1 MPSCRLKAA
10 LYLAFALFGVAHAF
24 AQTTFYSRQAGA
36 WSALTSWSTVPGGA
50 AAAVLPAAMDIVIIG
65 DPAHTISLDQTTA
78 IGELRILS
86 GTLQYDNALAR
97 VLTIN
102 GDLRIEAA
110 GTLTVRTVG
119 AGVANALLLRG
130 NVVNNGTWTM
140 RPVANSNSYRA
151 VTVFIGT
158 NLQTIV
164 GMPILTRLYRILL
177 NKSGVANVVDCAID
191 MGIGDPA
198 ALTIDNMDFSTVFF
212 GGMAS
217 IGGTWRQSSGTLRF
231 GDGCGDRSQQI
242 EPTGSLQIV
251 GNARLMF
258 GQNAGATF
266 ILGGG
271 ELLINSTGMPSQIG
285 VAAGN
290 SLAYDS
296 PGGISR
302 FRLLNGRLIIAGR
315 FARHIPAVS
324 DLALIDYEQSGGT
337 LIVGA
342 AGNETTTRRGLFE
355 IPVSASSFTM
365 SGGTIILRNAN
376 PQPTRP
382 ADFFLG
388 LGVNASISGGTIQ
401 FSDASSLAN
410 QRFDWNTP
418 PTLVWSNVLLSSP
431 SARLHPF
438 DATQN
443 LRLGGNF
450 TVNGSFDGTQTRTN
464 VAAASTLTLQ
474 GTNAATQT
482 LSGVGTITAQ
492 NLVLNR
498 QSAGNGVAL
507 ASLPLTVRGIV
518 DLQEGSNPQPQ
529 VLELGINADLRLT
542 NSATNAVA
550 DAAENRS
557 LRTSAS
563 GGRFYRTL
571 SGNGDYLFP
580 LSSAGS
586 SLNAAFTY
594 TPLIMRAVG
603 ASGEFGI
610 RVAAGANT
618 TQIGAHMQ
626 MPATATSYVRRVW
639 SCVSVGAVGGTA
651 QIVPSMTSAFADF
664 TGSLVVAR
672 LARYRPNE
680 DVSGNLWRYSDTAVA
695 QAAAEWSGDWALIE
709 GLNRVFFS
717 RASGVW
723 TDANAWSFV
732 SHTGAAVPVGVFPS
746 RLTDSVI
753 IGGGTLGVEN
763 HVLTL
768 TANASVGAVL
778 LGTSATNTGTLE
790 CTQENRLSGLR
801 FVLAERSTLRIGSAR
816 GIEALPSDEG
826 NIGATLERRF
836 SQNAQYDYIGTGAQV
851 FGSAL
856 PSSIF
861 ALRVAKPLGAVLLAE
876 RDCTIWRNLLLS
888 SGTLD
893 AQGFA
898 LRNVTTATLET
909 RTFTLEANAM
919 LRIGAMSG
927 FADASTGTVR
937 GFGVYNLDE
946 RSTVEFYG
954 ANQAT
959 EPIPTG
965 IGYGNL
971 SISGT
976 GTKTAWNPLLVR
988 NDMTVQNGALFVNNS
1003 RGAGL
1008 QVLGSL
1014 KNSAGFINNGVAE
1027 FGR

>member
-1 MPSCRLKAA
+1 MRSCRLKAS
-10 LYLAFALFGVAHAF
+10 LYLVFVLLSVANAF
-24 AQTTFYSRQAGA
+24 AQTTFYSRQTGA
-36 WSALTSWSTVPGGA
+36 WSALASWSTVSHVGA
-50 AAAVLPAAMDIVIIG
+50 AAAVLPAATDIVIIG
-65 DPAHTISLDQTTA
+65 DPAHIITLDQTTTIA
-78 IGELRILS
+78 ELRILS
-86 GTLQYDNALAR
+86 GTLQYDNVAAR
-97 VLTIN
+97 ELTIN

-140 RPVANSNSYRA
+140 RPVANSPSFRA
-151 VTVFIGT
+151 ATVFLSPT
-158 NLQTIV
+158 LQTIT
-164 GMPILTRLYRILL
+164 GTPILTRLNQVYI
-177 NKSGVANVVDCAID
+177 NKATRSAVVDCAISLGV
-191 MGIGDPA
+191 GIPNNVGS
-198 ALTIDNMDFSTVFF
+198 LQTLDFFTSAF
-212 GGMAS
+212 GLA
-217 IGGTWRQSSGTLRF
+217 GGTWRQSAGILTF
-231 GDGCGDRSQQI
+231 DDGITNSSEQRI
-242 EPTGSLQIV
+242 ETPGALHIV
-251 GNARLMF
+251 GTATMVF
-258 GQNAGATF
+258 GQNGFGAS
-266 ILGGG
+266 LVLDGG
-271 ELLINSTGMPSQIG
+271 EFLVNTSSNTPLRIG
-285 VAAGN
+285 LVAGN
-290 SLAYDS
+290 SLLYTGSVDRS
-296 PGGISR
+296 D
-302 FRLLNGRLIIAGR
+302 FRLQQGIVEVSGR
-315 FARHIPAVS
+315 FSRNNAGNIVS
-324 DLALIDYEQSGGT
+324 YQQSGGT
-337 LIVGA
+337 LLLCTAGSPNIASRGMFEAVNA
-342 AGNETTTRRGLFE
+342 ASEF
-355 IPVSASSFTM
+355 AM
-365 SGGTIILRNAN
+365 SGGTIIIRNAN
-376 PQPTRP
+376 ASASINRP

-388 LGVNASISGGTIQ
+388 LGVNANISGGTIQ

-418 PTLVWSNVLLSSP
+418 STLVWSNVVLSSP

-474 GTNAATQT
+474 GINSANQT

-507 ASLPLTVRGIV
+507 ASLPITVRGIV

-557 LRTSAS
+557 LRTSAN
-563 GGRFYRTL
+563 GGRLYRTL

-580 LSSAGS
+580 VSSAGS

-594 TPLIMRAVG
+594 TPLTMRAVG
-603 ASGEFGI
+603 ASGEFGV

-618 TQIGAHMQ
+618 TQIGAHRQ

-639 SCVSVGAVGGTA
+639 SCVSVGAVGGAA
-651 QIVPSMTSAFADF
+651 QLVPSMTSDFADF
-664 TGSLVVAR
+664 AGSPVVAR

-680 DVSGNLWRYSDTAVA
+680 SVSGSVWRYSDTAIA

-790 CTQENRLSGLR
+790 CTQESRLSGLR
-801 FVLAERSTLRIGSAR
+801 FILAERSTLRVGSAR
-816 GIEALPSDEG
+816 GIEELPSGEG
-826 NIGATLERRF
+826 SIGATLERRF
-836 SQNAQYDYIGTGAQV
+836 SPNAQYDYIGTGAQV
-851 FGSAL
+851 FGSGL

-861 ALRVAKPLGAVLLAE
+861 TLRVAKPLGAVLLAE

-898 LRNVTTATLET
+898 LRNITTATLET
-909 RTFTLEANAM
+909 RTFTLDASAM
-919 LRIGAMSG
+919 LRVGSTSG

-937 GFGVYNLDE
+937 GFSTYNLDE

-954 ANQAT
+954 ANQVV

-976 GTKTAWNPLLVR
+976 GTKTAWNPFLVR
-988 NDMTVQNGALFVNNS
+988 NDMTVQNGAFFVNNS

-1014 KNSAGFINNGVAE
+1014 KNSAAFINNGIAE